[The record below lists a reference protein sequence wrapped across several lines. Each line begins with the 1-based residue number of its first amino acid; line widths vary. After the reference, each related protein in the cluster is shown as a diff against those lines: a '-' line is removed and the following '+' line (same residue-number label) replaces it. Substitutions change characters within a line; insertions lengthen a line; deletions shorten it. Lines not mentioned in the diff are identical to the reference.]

1 MKKGLLSILA
11 SALLVVSCQNYDDQ
25 FDLLE
30 NQISALTQ
38 TVNGLSQVAN
48 DLSSLSATVGSLST
62 TVNGLGDAID
72 TAVSD
77 GLADIQ
83 EDIAELE
90 TALDDVANAEQLQ
103 TVADQVTSTE
113 NAVNDLLTSSNFY
126 DKDLIVYNEATLDFA
141 RSLGNKLAIVNGGVS
156 IYVTEEMGVIDAD
169 DNGTPD
175 VQDVIDNIGTITGSF
190 SYFAKNTKV
199 APVNFNSIDGTGDI
213 EVAQP
218 GDYSFTSLTS
228 AGNTTLG
235 DNYSSKVAIVN
246 LEALTTVTD
255 IATAALTYV
264 AGTATAAAAVTVGTV
279 SQADGVSF
287 SKATNIHL
295 TALARYPG
303 SQLTLTADDEESI
316 ILIDALASVDASGEE
331 TSLDINVT
339 GSSVLNFSNITSG
352 NVVATSIGTLTG
364 GADHDGNVT
373 LVKVANAVLPGM
385 SGTLT
390 VSDTTELVSL
400 HVVGG
405 LAQRKTGATADTT
418 YPAVELINQAA
429 LTSVI
434 LEGKLGNVTLDGNG
448 NLVDVTFTAEAD
460 AVLINNNG
468 DLEDLDLAGKAHS
481 IRVTNNGDLLDLDIT
496 TKLKTDKGNTT
507 AAKTTGSLIIT
518 GNQDLASVDSAFD
531 PINVLTITDND
542 DLALLNFAG
551 TAKVG
556 AATDKATVVIGG
568 SAANANALIA
578 SSVQNDY
585 EATTPTAPAVGSGSI
600 SDESGLSTLSTYLTA
615 AVKAATS
622 VKVYLDEIE
631 TYTDQAA
638 PGGTDTETND
648 ITWADTTNNGKLVVV
663 DIVPAAYTGAIT
675 GVASK
680 YAFEFDVTGAA
691 REIKLVHTDPA
702 NSVVTTIIDTT
713 PAAGS
718 EINTTA
724 GTLNSNPALAVNEI
738 ITTAAKAA
746 ATAVGV
752 TLNAYVGGSSKQ
764 TITLFNSNASNVVE
778 TLVAGAG
785 AGSPTLLGSD
795 DVIGL
800 TIAGLTGT
808 ATIAG
813 TATNTVNGLRSI
825 ATSMVAAWNNVATTT
840 NSLYTVAVSNT
851 ATGADITVTAS
862 STAGSRADNGT
873 IAVVVGT
880 GASTLTVPVL
890 GYKIGYDRAA
900 TDNKTISKNVIVT
913 LLSTT
918 KGIDANTVQAGAVT
932 TTGSTGMTQLTNTTT
947 YTAALTTDKMHAHA
961 LSDVI
966 GSVNGFTGTLTSG
979 TNVNL
984 NYLGWLSS
992 N

>member
-30 NQISALTQ
+30 NQISVLTQ
-38 TVNGLSQVAN
+38 TVNGLTAVREQVSTLA
-48 DLSSLSATVGSLST
+48 ATVGSLST
-62 TVNGLGDAID
+62 TVNGLGDTID

-83 EDIAELE
+83 EDIADIE

-126 DKDLIVYNEATLDFA
+126 DKDLIVFNEATLDFA
-141 RSLGNKLAIVNGGVS
+141 RNLGAKLAIVNGGVS
-156 IYVTEEMGVIDAD
+156 IYVTEEMGVIDTND
-169 DNGTPD
+169 DGTTD
-175 VQDVIDNIGTITGSF
+175 VQDVIDNIGTVTGSF

-199 APVNFNSIDGTGDI
+199 ATVNFNSIDGTGDI
-213 EVAQP
+213 EVTQP

-228 AGNTTLG
+228 AGNITLG
-235 DNYSSKVAIVN
+235 DNYSSKVAVVN

-264 AGTATAAAAVTVGTV
+264 PGTTTAAAAVTVGTV
-279 SQADGVSF
+279 AQADGVLF

-295 TALARYPG
+295 TALARYPA
-303 SQLTLTADDEESI
+303 SSLTLTADDEEST

-339 GSSVLNFSNITSG
+339 GSTVLNFANITKG
-352 NVVATSIGTLTG
+352 NVTATSIGTLTG

-373 LVKVANAVLPGM
+373 LVKVAKAVLPGM

-390 VSDTTELVSL
+390 VSDTTELTYL
-400 HVVGG
+400 HVIGG
-405 LAQRKTGATADTT
+405 LAQRKAGATADTT
-418 YPAVELINQAA
+418 YPVVNLTNQSA
-429 LTSVI
+429 LTDVI
-434 LEGKLGNVTLDGNG
+434 LEGDLGNVTLDGNG
-448 NLVDVTFTAEAD
+448 NLTEVTFSANAD
-460 AVLINNNG
+460 AVVINNNG
-468 DLEDLDLAGKAHS
+468 DLEDLDLAGTAHS
-481 IRVTNNGDLLDLDIT
+481 IAVTNNGDLLDLDIT
-496 TKLKTDKGNTT
+496 TELKTAKGNTS
-507 AAKTTGSLIIT
+507 AVKTTGSLTIT
-518 GNQDLASVDSAFD
+518 GNSDLASVDSTFD
-531 PINVLTITDND
+531 PINVLTITNNA
-542 DLALLNFAG
+542 DLTRLNFAG
-551 TAKVG
+551 TASVG

-568 SAANANALIA
+568 SAANANQLVA
-578 SSVQNDY
+578 SAVQNDY
-585 EATTPTAPAVGSGSI
+585 EATTLVAPAVGSGSI
-600 SDESGLSTLSTYLTA
+600 SDESGISTLSGYLTK
-615 AVKAATS
+615 AVAAATS

-638 PGGTDTETND
+638 PGGTDIETND
-648 ITWADTTNNGKLVVV
+648 ITWADTSNKAKLVVV
-663 DIVPAAYTGAIT
+663 DIVPAAYTGAVK

-680 YAFEFDVTGAA
+680 YAFEFDVTAA
-691 REIKLVHTDPA
+691 SQEIKLVHTNPA
-702 NSVVTTIIDTT
+702 NSVATTIISTIQG
-713 PAAGS
+713 AGNP
-718 EINTTA
+718 INTTA
-724 GTLNSNPALAVNEI
+724 LALNSNPALAVGEI
-738 ITTAAKAA
+738 TTTAAKAA
-746 ATAVGV
+746 ANAVGV
-752 TLNAYVGGSSKQ
+752 TLKAYVGGSSKQ
-764 TITLFNSNASNVVE
+764 TITLFDSNASNVVE

-813 TATNTVNGLRSI
+813 TATNTVAGLQSI

-840 NSLYTVAVSNT
+840 NTLYTVAVSNT

-900 TDNKTISKNVIVT
+900 TDNKTLSTNVIVT
-913 LLSTT
+913 LESN
-918 KGIDANTVQAGAVT
+918 GQGVDANTIQAGAVT
-932 TTGSTGMTQLTNTTT
+932 STGSTGMTQLTNTTT

-966 GSVNGFTGTLTSG
+966 GAVNSFTGTLNSG